1 MVKQDKLNT
10 LRLFLEKLNTTGT
23 VNRGEV
29 LSLESAIETA
39 VYTSKKDIVYLSPSS
54 ACIGVDEV
62 KSLVEDEIKKT
73 ESEVFITYTQYI
85 QKVRHLMGMLR
96 TFKNIVIEPYESL
109 PKAVLDLLGKE
120 EFRLTWVNDEV
131 QLDGSEDKVVHEH
144 ISDANNVSFFKF
156 FKIYTDH
163 VRAICELNPEKAT
176 EIYNK
181 IAFELECFHKDID
194 PQSPEGNLD
203 HPIFQ
208 IFNMLQVELYNCGGY
223 NSLFKITDKLP
234 VNIFTIAEFHKTYF
248 NLGAM
253 ESNIDIIM
261 NLLENTT
268 RPEILEYISQDRLR
282 ELVNVIDTL
291 TTSAN
296 HPRLIL
302 FGVICKALSE
312 I

>member
-85 QKVRHLMGMLR
+85 QKVRYLMVMLR
-96 TFKNIVIEPYESL
+96 TFKDIVIEPYESL
-109 PKAVLDLLGKE
+109 PRSVLDLIGKE
-120 EFRLTWVNDEV
+120 EFRLTWVNDEIAI
-131 QLDGSEDKVVHEH
+131 DGSEEKVVHEH
-144 ISDANNVSFFKF
+144 VSDTNNVSFFHF
-156 FKIYTDH
+156 FKVHKDH

-208 IFNMLQVELYNCGGY
+208 IFNMLQVDLHNYGY

-248 NLGAM
+248 NLGVM
-253 ESNIDIIM
+253 EKNIDIIM

-268 RPEILEYISQDRLR
+268 RSDTLEYISQDRLR

-296 HPRLIL
+296 NPRLIL
-302 FGVICKALSE
+302 FGAICKALSE